1 MTKIRCTLPNA
12 SEEMNGIKFA
22 VDAGGGMVSVDAVP
36 EDLAAIFLSVPGF
49 MAEGGKAKKEDDPE
63 ALAEAQRIKDQ
74 KAADAQAAKDKKAS
88 DALAA
93 KEKKA
98 ADKLAAKGK
107 KPAEETAPVD
117 PAATGT
123 ESTGTESTAPA
134 DKDGKPEGEV

>member
-74 KAADAQAAKDKKAS
+74 KAADAQAAKDKKAT
-88 DALAA
+88 DAQEA

-98 ADKLAAKGK
+98 AEKAGKGK

-117 PAATGT
+117 QAATGT

-134 DKDGKPEGEV
+134 VFVGKPEGEE

>member
-74 KAADAQAAKDKKAS
+74 KAADAQAAKDKKAT
-88 DALAA
+88 DAQEA

-98 ADKLAAKGK
+98 AEKAGKGK
-107 KPAEETAPVD
+107 KPAEEIAPVD

-134 DKDGKPEGEV
+134 DKDGKPEGEE